1 MSCASDVIEKLTV
14 ITVIAASYHG
24 KIVTSSVGIIGIAPN
39 IIGRIMPAAARSV
52 VRRRTRAAC
61 AARTRCTRAP
71 HGPHARAACVR
82 RTRYP
87 PHAQHK
93 RAARHVCVYREMES
107 DASARTR
114 RWGSLRRT
122 GWITVFGLN

>member
-39 IIGRIMPAAARSV
+39 IIGRIMPAAACSV

-71 HGPHARAACVR
+71 HEPHATCTAQTRSTACLHVPQDGERCERAHAR
-82 RTRYP
+82 DGDRYAVP
-87 PHAQHK
+87 
-93 RAARHVCVYREMES
+93 V
-107 DASARTR
+107 
-114 RWGSLRRT
+114 G
-122 GWITVFGLN
+122 